1 MIESDLSTTLAETTA
16 TEKSAVVMQRQ
27 AQKMQKVKKTGPPY
41 AHSMTVDVQLC
52 LKLGVAEVTRN
63 RRNREGYSGVQFV
76 DETVKIQNMT
86 VRTSS
91 Q

>member
-1 MIESDLSTTLAETTA
+1 
-16 TEKSAVVMQRQ
+16 
-27 AQKMQKVKKTGPPY
+27 
-41 AHSMTVDVQLC
+41 MTVDVQLC

-63 RRNREGYSGVQFV
+63 RRNREGYSGVQFI
-76 DETVKIQNMT
+76 DEIVKVQNMM